1 MLGEYRE
8 SGHRSGQSHHLAADL
23 SPLPA
28 LQRLKVL
35 YLGPRVTLVLPAFAE
50 FLRTRCPM
58 LQHLKLRGLYAEPG
72 TWRIVWDAIRHR
84 SSRLTVELADFESHE
99 LDVINM
105 THFTGGE
112 SQERFEAENGRMDI
126 VYSLATYLSGL
137 GDWDKTLRIWFD
149 GEEDSDRESVGSVE
163 SVDVLEEVDEDIYLT
178 G

>member
-1 MLGEYRE
+1 M
-8 SGHRSGQSHHLAADL
+8 
-23 SPLPA
+23 
-28 LQRLKVL
+28 
-35 YLGPRVTLVLPAFAE
+35 VLPAFVD

-58 LQHLKLRGLYAEPG
+58 LRHLKLRGLYAEPG

-84 SSRLTVELADFESHE
+84 SSRLTVELADFECHE

-105 THFTGGE
+105 THLTGEE

-149 GEEDSDRESVGSVE
+149 GEEDSDRESVGSVG
-163 SVDVLEEVDEDIYLT
+163 SVEVFEQGDEDMDLE